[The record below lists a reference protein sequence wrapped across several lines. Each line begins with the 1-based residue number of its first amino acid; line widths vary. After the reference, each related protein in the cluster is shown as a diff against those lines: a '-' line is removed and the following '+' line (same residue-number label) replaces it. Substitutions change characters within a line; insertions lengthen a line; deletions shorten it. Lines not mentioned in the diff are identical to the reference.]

1 MCGTIKMGYGV
12 IEVQQSAIE
21 LVEFGVLKAKPNLD
35 LSKRLYLIYQQL
47 MEVLNIHNP
56 SELAVEHPFV
66 DKNVRSAIAIGQ
78 AQSLVFLGSGEK
90 DIPCQS
96 YSPREVKINI
106 TGYGNSSKIQVEN
119 SVKMQLQV
127 KEGLSFDSADAIAVA
142 LTHAQQIKMNKII
155 G

>member
-1 MCGTIKMGYGV
+1 MGYGV

-106 TGYGNSSKIQVEN
+106 TGYGNSSKI
-119 SVKMQLQV
+119 
-127 KEGLSFDSADAIAVA
+127 LSLI
-142 LTHAQQIKMNKII
+142 HI
-155 G
+155 

>member
-1 MCGTIKMGYGV
+1 MGYGV
-12 IEVQQSAIE
+12 IEIQQSLIE
-21 LVEFGVLKAKPNLD
+21 LVDFGVLKANPTLH
-35 LSKRLYLIYQQL
+35 LSKRLYLIYEQL
-47 MEVLNIHNP
+47 MNVIDTHNP

-78 AQSLVFLGSGEK
+78 AQSLVFLASGKK
-90 DIPCQS
+90 DIPCES

-142 LTHAQQIKMNKII
+142 LTHAHQIKMNKIL